1 MDTQNVILLIILI
14 ITVVLYSTSFI
25 NVTAVSMLMLLALYF
40 NGMVK
45 IDELFVN
52 FINSS
57 TLLVIFMFIISGAL
71 LKTGAAQKI
80 GKMVLHGSVTEK
92 NVVMR
97 LMILSMILS
106 AFFSNMATAVIVAT
120 LAISIE
126 QSNQEYHLSKMVMGI
141 GPGCILGGMLTIIG
155 VSGNVMVKTVL
166 ENAGVGTV
174 RFFDFGK
181 IGLPLCVAGG
191 IYMYLVGY
199 RISPAYQNQKLNL
212 QDNSEE
218 DKTEKWKTVFTII
231 LFMAFMIGFITESIT
246 KIPIHITAFLGVLVL
261 FLFRIIDEKEA
272 FSYIRWPSVIM
283 FASLLTLGNAIAK
296 SGMADYFAN
305 RLVELFNN
313 RSSIFILMILF
324 IGIVLLTQFMSNGAT
339 SAVFYPIGIALAE
352 KLQVSPVAVLMMIN
366 VAAGASFATPMATPL
381 NAYLM
386 SVGECKFSD
395 YVKTGVPLMVISMI
409 ISILLC
415 PLIWRF

>member
-1 MDTQNVILLIILI
+1 MQDT
-14 ITVVLYSTSFI
+14 
-25 NVTAVSMLMLLALYF
+25 
-40 NGMVK
+40 
-45 IDELFVN
+45 
-52 FINSS
+52 
-57 TLLVIFMFIISGAL
+57 
-71 LKTGAAQKI
+71 
-80 GKMVLHGSVTEK
+80 
-92 NVVMR
+92 
-97 LMILSMILS
+97 
-106 AFFSNMATAVIVAT
+106 
-120 LAISIE
+120 
-126 QSNQEYHLSKMVMGI
+126 
-141 GPGCILGGMLTIIG
+141 
-155 VSGNVMVKTVL
+155 
-166 ENAGVGTV
+166 
-174 RFFDFGK
+174 
-181 IGLPLCVAGG
+181 
-191 IYMYLVGY
+191 
-199 RISPAYQNQKLNL
+199 
-212 QDNSEE
+212 SEE

-231 LFMAFMIGFITESIT
+231 LFMAVMIGFITESIT

-261 FLFRIIDEKEA
+261 FLFRIINEKEA

-313 RSSIFILMILF
+313 RSNIFILMILF